1 MKTVTFSN
9 EGHGNVGRVLAVGS
23 YLFINFFP
31 NSGIIVAYNRW
42 KCWNFLSVLF
52 ECRLCRCGKEKLRDT
67 IESNF

>member
-9 EGHGNVGRVLAVGS
+9 EGHGNVGRLGS

-31 NSGIIVAYNRW
+31 EFWDYCCIQLLEMLE
-42 KCWNFLSVLF
+42 FFSVCYLNVDYV
-52 ECRLCRCGKEKLRDT
+52 GVVKEKLRDT